1 MSKIM
6 LAAAAAAGY
15 VFGTRAGRERYDQLS
30 EKAQGL
36 WQKPS
41 VQRAAEKAG
50 LASHDTAQS
59 DETHHDTT
67 EQQDFGTDPLSGS
80 ESEFT
85 HDRPAEGEWRG

>member
-50 LASHDTAQS
+50 LASPDTTQHDTAQH
-59 DETHHDTT
+59 DET
-67 EQQDFGTDPLSGS
+67 QQDFDTDPLSGS
-80 ESEFT
+80 EGEFT

>member
-30 EKAQGL
+30 AKAQGL

-50 LASHDTAQS
+50 LASPHTTQ
-59 DETHHDTT
+59 HDTT
-67 EQQDFGTDPLSGS
+67 PHDETQQDFGTDPLSGS
-80 ESEFT
+80 EGEFS
-85 HDRPAEGEWRG
+85 HDRPTEGEWRG